1 MTNQTSPDPAA
12 LWARSVQTA
21 MEAWAALTGTGT
33 SGGDQPADPFQLWR
47 RAFDQWLDGWSAFYE
62 RTLTTPE
69 TAAMAGRTLDTMLN
83 IEKPLRENTAEL
95 MQDWLEFFNLPS
107 RRDWLRLAAQLNDA
121 NARLDD
127 LQELIENLTDRIAEM
142 TAEGRRMTVGEKT

>member
-1 MTNQTSPDPAA
+1 VTNQTSPDPAA
-12 LWARSVQTA
+12 LWARSVQTWT
-21 MEAWAALTGTGT
+21 EAWTAMAGMGA
-33 SGGDQPADPFQLWR
+33 GRDAQPTDPFQLWR
-47 RAFDQWLDGWSAFYE
+47 RSFDQWLEAWSAFFE

-69 TAAMAGRTLDTMLN
+69 TAASSGRMLDTMLN

-127 LQELIENLTDRIAEM
+127 LQEQLEDLTDQVAEQ
-142 TAEGRRMTVGEKT
+142 TAGSGRVAAGGKS